1 MDERRRRILR
11 RSLVGGVVFR
21 DPARFWHCLLRRP
34 VLAIPSWD
42 MLKGVDSSSRRSI
55 YLLVGG
61 QGSSLGCRLSARSGP
76 RRPMLHCNHRCGVG
90 RRRKTALA
98 ATAMRDDSACS
109 GLRRLVFS
117 LAEHVWCGTTSYDGT
132 GDNLDVLFEG
142 SGSCGGKQRGV
153 SDVRRRPGC
162 LVRCFGGGASCSL
175 SCRQHKER
183 VRSLEWWRMWR
194 GPCAREEA
202 SNGG

>member
-1 MDERRRRILR
+1 MPL
-11 RSLVGGVVFR
+11 
-21 DPARFWHCLLRRP
+21 P
-34 VLAIPSWD
+34 
-42 MLKGVDSSSRRSI
+42 
-55 YLLVGG
+55 
-61 QGSSLGCRLSARSGP
+61 ARSGP
-76 RRPMLHCNHRCGVG
+76 RRAMLHCNHRCGVG

-117 LAEHVWCGTTSYDGT
+117 LAEPVWCGTTSYDGT

-194 GPCAREEA
+194 GPRAREEA
-202 SNGG
+202 SNGGSGEAPRALFCSDSALFFPSDRSCMVATSNEGVYFLCFLYQRRFTLEF